1 MNPSASGVD
10 ALPTSGPVSS
20 TPADTQAEALRG
32 LPRVLI
38 KPRRAQPF
46 FYRHP
51 WVYRTAIHSVS
62 GKPEAGDEVAV
73 YTHEGDFLAR
83 GLFNPNSEIV
93 VRLYSWDAATP
104 LDEVFFEQRIVDA
117 IAVRRRLPSPWGAG
131 QGMFAERSA
140 AFPADTGCRM
150 IFSES
155 DGLSG
160 LTVDRYGEW
169 LLVQITSLALARR
182 KEHLVKVLQQQLSP
196 RGIWLRTEK
205 GMRDSEGLEA
215 ADGLIS
221 GEAPPRPLILRDGE
235 VQYQVDVVEGQKT
248 GFYLDQSSNRAAA
261 ARYLGGARVL
271 DLFCYSGGF
280 GITALKH
287 GAREVLAVDVSESA
301 LTMAAANAELNGV
314 ADRIRFEKAKAFEAL
329 ERLRGAGEK
338 FDAVVLDPP
347 KMARNRASLKQ
358 ALKGYFSLNR
368 LALDVL
374 NPGGI
379 LVTCSCTGLVTAE
392 DFRDVLSSVA
402 VKANRTLRVLEARGA
417 SPDHPA
423 SVHCPE
429 TNYLKCVIAMG

>member
-1 MNPSASGVD
+1 MNPSVPGVD
-10 ALPTSGPVSS
+10 ALPTPVPEASA
-20 TPADTQAEALRG
+20 PADASDSLRA

-51 WVYRTAIHSVS
+51 WVYRTAIHSIS
-62 GKPEAGDEVAV
+62 GKQQPGDEVAV

-93 VRLYSWDAATP
+93 VRLYSWDAETP
-104 LDEVFFEQRIVDA
+104 LDDAFFEKRIEQA
-117 IAVRRRLPSPWGAG
+117 LAVRRRLPMPWGTGAG
-131 QGMFAERSA
+131 SSTA
-140 AFPADTGCRM
+140 APFPADTGCRL

-169 LLVQITSLALARR
+169 LLVQITSLAMARR
-182 KEHLVKVLQQQLSP
+182 KDHLVKVLQQQLSP

-205 GMRDSEGLEA
+205 GIRDTEGLEA
-215 ADGLIS
+215 ADGLIA
-221 GEAPPRPLILRDGE
+221 GEPPPRPLVLCDGD
-235 VQYQVDVVEGQKT
+235 VRYQVDVVEGQKT

-280 GITALKH
+280 GITALKQ

-301 LTMAAANAELNGV
+301 LALAAANAELNGV

-329 ERLRGAGEK
+329 ERLRAAGEK

-379 LVTCSCTGLVTAE
+379 LVTCSCTGLVMPD

-402 VKANRTLRVLEARGA
+402 VKANRTLRVLEFRGA
-417 SPDHPA
+417 SPDHPS

-429 TNYLKCVIAMG
+429 TNYLKCVIAVL